1 MRLIC
6 TISQTESQENP
17 FEFSFY
23 LSSQGVDNECE
34 EVSVDNK
41 NVYRIWVY
49 DEDHTDQAL
58 SIYEAYQKDPTN
70 PMYRAHYER
79 AQQAAE
85 AQAHQELLDAP
96 PPKRRGR
103 FLSPVP
109 YGAISILILF
119 VVVGLFFWVQ
129 IERSNVIPPKI
140 PGVIQAPVLAPI
152 EKNLVFDYPVYF
164 TMRDK
169 LLNLYTPQDIEEK
182 KPPSPEA
189 KELIQKLQQTPT
201 WMGMYDRI
209 VLFLQKK
216 PIPINYQ
223 GTPFEDVSK
232 GEVWRL
238 FTPTLLHFDFLHI
251 FFNILWFILLGNQIE
266 YRIGAIRFTLMVLII
281 GILSNIAQY
290 LVSGPFFM
298 GLSGVVCGMAAF
310 IWARQQVAPWE
321 GYLLHRFTLIFL
333 GIFVIGMF
341 VLQLVFF
348 FMQIFGKFDL
358 TVGIANTAHL
368 IGALFGYLM
377 GRMRRSFA
385 IRKKAV

>member
-182 KPPSPEA
+182 KA
-189 KELIQKLQQTPT
+189 
-201 WMGMYDRI
+201 
-209 VLFLQKK
+209 
-216 PIPINYQ
+216 
-223 GTPFEDVSK
+223 PF
-232 GEVWRL
+232 
-238 FTPTLLHFDFLHI
+238 P
-251 FFNILWFILLGNQIE
+251 
-266 YRIGAIRFTLMVLII
+266 
-281 GILSNIAQY
+281 
-290 LVSGPFFM
+290 
-298 GLSGVVCGMAAF
+298 
-310 IWARQQVAPWE
+310 
-321 GYLLHRFTLIFL
+321 
-333 GIFVIGMF
+333 
-341 VLQLVFF
+341 
-348 FMQIFGKFDL
+348 
-358 TVGIANTAHL
+358 
-368 IGALFGYLM
+368 
-377 GRMRRSFA
+377 
-385 IRKKAV
+385 